1 MEVYPLVHFLAALCL
16 GSTGIQPGQSEMTE
30 PEPGGTPPRIVA
42 ESDTSLQCGLQRWIY
57 IKATARAARTLTG
70 RHLLLK
76 ARKVRLPLDVELVQM
91 LELFGEVEDITLA
104 RSGAFLYVTYNE
116 SSAAI
121 AAREGL
127 SENTAASVLLGCG
140 DRCRGATV
148 HFCNARDVFAEADA
162 EAARVTQQVP
172 DGLHLLDDFLSPS
185 EELGIVKQLQYIE
198 WGTNAGHR
206 RVAHFGHT
214 FNYAS
219 RSVDFVSEPPAL
231 PEWTEPLLDRLR
243 ERVTALPGLSEWI
256 QPDQLTV
263 NEYQPGQG
271 IAAHVETHSAFE
283 NVLLGISLHSGVTM
297 DFRNCELRAT
307 RSAQAHH
314 VAEQATE
321 KGPCAASLSAD
332 VDDCQE
338 MEECSVWL
346 PPRSLL
352 VLSGSVR
359 YGWSH
364 GIAHRM
370 TEQRDGK
377 AQTRGLRYS
386 LTFRKVRPQGHGCHC
401 QFPRCCD
408 ARSVRSASVG
418 RHGQDNRSLQQEYVE
433 HPARALLAWNC
444 KRRQFPEA
452 KRESSRGEHGST
464 DVIDLLLPPQVLR
477 PQAGPASDCARISQ
491 WVDCT
496 CGSDGGASG
505 AFVAVLGS
513 CYGGIPGLDK
523 RSPGVPSSLP
533 VGGGYGWFGC
543 HPVQSYVK
551 QLSSRRPGNTS
562 PSAVVTASFNLDS
575 VSDALG
581 HTDRKTSQLPL
592 LPIRSEACDVVVA
605 LGVLDQLS
613 TAMQRERFV
622 VEALRLLRPPQ
633 GRISGGEACFEVL
646 AAPPRQQALTHDCAA
661 DLLVPVRIK
670 EAGSPGATGR
680 TFHEVFFHLFA
691 DGELEELVKG
701 CASQMAPG
709 LEIEFVWSAQQRGG
723 GTHAC
728 AVRRVR

>member
-1 MEVYPLVHFLAALCL
+1 M
-16 GSTGIQPGQSEMTE
+16 E
-30 PEPGGTPPRIVA
+30 PEPSSTPPRIVA
-42 ESDTSLQCGLQRWIY
+42 ESDTSLQCGLQRWVY
-57 IKATARAARTLTG
+57 TKATARVARTLTG

-76 ARKVRLPLDVELVQM
+76 ARKLRLPLDIELVHM
-91 LELFGEVEDITLA
+91 LERFGGVEDITLA

-116 SSAAI
+116 SSAAV
-121 AAREGL
+121 AARDGL
-127 SENTAASVLLGCG
+127 SENSAASVLLGCG

-148 HFCNARDVFAEADA
+148 HFCTARDLFAEAAA
-162 EAARVTQQVP
+162 EAARVTQQLP
-172 DGLHLLDDFLSPS
+172 DGMHLIDDFLCPS
-185 EELGIVKQLQYIE
+185 EEQSIVEQLQYIE

-206 RVAHFGHT
+206 RVAHFGHA

-219 RSVDFVSEPPAL
+219 RSVDFVSKPPAL
-231 PEWTEPLLDRLR
+231 PEWTEPLLNRLR
-243 ERVTALPGLSEWI
+243 ERVTALPGLSEWV

-283 NVLLGISLHSGVTM
+283 NVLLGISLQSGVTM

-307 RSAQAHH
+307 RSAHH
-314 VAEQATE
+314 TADQATE
-321 KGPCAASLSAD
+321 KSRCAPSLSAD
-332 VDDCQE
+332 VDECQA

-370 TEQRDGK
+370 TEQREGTT
-377 AQTRGLRYS
+377 QTRGLRYS
-386 LTFRKVRPQGHGCHC
+386 LTFRKVRARGDGCHC

-408 ARSVRSASVG
+408 ARSVRTASVG
-418 RHGQDNRSLQQEYVE
+418 RHGQNNRKLQQEYVE
-433 HPARALLAWNC
+433 HPARTLLAWNC
-444 KRRQFPEA
+444 KQRQFPEA
-452 KRESSRGEHGST
+452 KRESSQREHCSK

-477 PQAGPASDCARISQ
+477 PQAGPALTDCARISQ

-496 CGSDGGASG
+496 CGSNDGTSG

-513 CYGGIPGLDK
+513 CYGGIPGLDE

-543 HPVQSYVK
+543 HPVQSYVE
-551 QLSSRRPGNTS
+551 QLSSRPPGSTS
-562 PSAVVTASFNLDS
+562 PFAVVTASFNLESAND
-575 VSDALG
+575 VLR
-581 HTDRKTSQLPL
+581 HTDRKTLQLPL
-592 LPIRSEACDVVVA
+592 LPIRSKSCDAVVA
-605 LGVLDQLS
+605 LGVLDQLT
-613 TAMQRERFV
+613 TAMHRERFM
-622 VEALRLLRPPQ
+622 VEVLRLLRPPQ
-633 GRISGGEACFEVL
+633 ERVSGGEACFEVI
-646 AAPPRQQALTHDCAA
+646 AAPPRQHALTHDCAA
-661 DLLVPVRIK
+661 DLLVPVYIQ
-670 EAGSPGATGR
+670 EARSHGATGR
-680 TFHEVFFHLFA
+680 SFHEVFFHMFA

-701 CASQMAPG
+701 CASQMSSE
-709 LEIEFVWSAQQRGG
+709 LEVEILWSAQQRGG